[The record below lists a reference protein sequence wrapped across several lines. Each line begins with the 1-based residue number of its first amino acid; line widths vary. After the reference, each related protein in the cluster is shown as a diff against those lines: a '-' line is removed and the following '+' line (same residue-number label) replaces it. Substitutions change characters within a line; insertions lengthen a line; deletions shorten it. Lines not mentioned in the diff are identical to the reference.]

1 MGVLPNKYKR
11 EFSDAKH
18 KVTGLP
24 WHHIK
29 VAVISLLFVVALIMF
44 APIESPDESP
54 VSHLTAVSHDTAY
67 VPRPPIYI
75 YCLFF
80 LLMFLSHL
88 HLCPKIVDLLP
99 SHPLDTIKVFVT
111 IQELGTQPS
120 PFLHRDRDRFHLRAH
135 C

>member
-80 LLMFLSHL
+80 FCS
-88 HLCPKIVDLLP
+88 CFFPIFISAPDRGSSPKP
-99 SHPLDTIKVFVT
+99 SSRH
-111 IQELGTQPS
+111 
-120 PFLHRDRDRFHLRAH
+120 H
-135 C
+135 

>member
-1 MGVLPNKYKR
+1 MGVLPNKYKK

-67 VPRPPIYI
+67 VRCPPIFI
-75 YCLFF
+75 
-80 LLMFLSHL
+80 
-88 HLCPKIVDLLP
+88 
-99 SHPLDTIKVFVT
+99 
-111 IQELGTQPS
+111 
-120 PFLHRDRDRFHLRAH
+120 
-135 C
+135 